1 MIVFISIKM
10 KEFYFTVERNFE
22 KLVSLATRVL
32 GNSIT
37 FILALILVMYWW
49 VTTLFSSSNMHQNIG
64 DFIFGTTFLS
74 LFIIQKSFNRY
85 SALIHLK
92 VNELISSHET
102 ANNAVMDTNQKTEKE
117 IMDLAKEYIET
128 EEKIE
133 EAIEMVKDE
142 KLNTEMNEANTD
154 NQI

>member
-1 MIVFISIKM
+1 M

-37 FILALILVMYWW
+37 FILALVLVMYWW
-49 VTTLFSSSNMHQNIG
+49 VTTLFSSSDLHQNIG

-102 ANNAVMDTNQKTEKE
+102 ANNSVMDTNQKTEKE
-117 IMDLAKEYIET
+117 IMDLTKEYIDSEQAIKD
-128 EEKIE
+128 EIE
-133 EAIEMVKDE
+133 EGNNDDLGHKITD
-142 KLNTEMNEANTD
+142 ANTD

>member
-1 MIVFISIKM
+1 MIVFISINM

-22 KLVSLATRVL
+22 KLVSLATKVL

-37 FILALILVMYWW
+37 FILACILVVFWW
-49 VTTLFSSSNMHQNIG
+49 ITSLLNSNDMHQNIG

-92 VNELISSHET
+92 MNELISSHDT
-102 ANNAVMDTNQKTEKE
+102 ANNSVMDTNQKTEKE
-117 IMDLAKEYIET
+117 IMDLSKEYID
-128 EEKIE
+128 IE
-133 EAIEMVKDE
+133 EEIEAKLEDVKE
-142 KLNTEMNEANTD
+142 KLISKIKEANTD

>member
-1 MIVFISIKM
+1 M
-10 KEFYFTVERNFE
+10 KGFYFTVERNFE

-37 FILALILVMYWW
+37 FILALVLVMYWW
-49 VTTLFSSSNMHQNIG
+49 ITTLFSSSDIHQNIG

-85 SALIHLK
+85 SALVHLK
-92 VNELISSHET
+92 MNELISSHEN
-102 ANNAVMDTNQKTEKE
+102 ANNSVIDTNQKTEKE
-117 IMDLAKEYIET
+117 IIELSKEYIET
-128 EEKIE
+128 EEAIE
-133 EAIEMVKDE
+133 EIKEE
-142 KLNTEMNEANTD
+142 ELNNKMNEVNTD

>member
-1 MIVFISIKM
+1 M

-49 VTTLFSSSNMHQNIG
+49 VTTLFSSSDMHQNIG

-133 EAIEMVKDE
+133 EAIEIVKEE
-142 KLNTEMNEANTD
+142 KLNHKMDEANTD

>member
-1 MIVFISIKM
+1 MIVFISTKM
-10 KEFYFTVERNFE
+10 KNFYFTMERNFE
-22 KLVSLATRVL
+22 RLVSLATRVL

-37 FILALILVMYWW
+37 FILALVLVMYWW
-49 VTTLFSSSNMHQNIG
+49 ATTLFSSSNMHQNIG

-85 SALIHLK
+85 SALINLK

-102 ANNAVMDTNQKTEKE
+102 ANNSVMDTNHKTEKE
-117 IMDLAKEYIET
+117 IMDLTKEYHEMEVAIDEIDSDLDA
-128 EEKIE
+128 KI
-133 EAIEMVKDE
+133 
-142 KLNTEMNEANTD
+142 NEANTD

>member
-1 MIVFISIKM
+1 M